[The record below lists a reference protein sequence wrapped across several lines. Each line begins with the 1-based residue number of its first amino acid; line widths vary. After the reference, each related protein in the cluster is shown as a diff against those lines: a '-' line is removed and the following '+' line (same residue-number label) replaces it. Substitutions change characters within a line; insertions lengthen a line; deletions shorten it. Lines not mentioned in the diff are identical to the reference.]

1 MEFITGM
8 KNMEEPWEGSGLLFV
23 VGRDA
28 SMVLFVMETAQ
39 NFCQASTE
47 STMIPLL
54 CINLGSETH
63 PEYGFLQSKALFNG
77 GR

>member
-28 SMVLFVMETAQ
+28 SMVLFVMETAKK
-39 NFCQASTE
+39 FC
-47 STMIPLL
+47 
-54 CINLGSETH
+54 
-63 PEYGFLQSKALFNG
+63 
-77 GR
+77 